1 MLIHQKELEEKIVEA
16 NRLYREGNPIMS
28 DKEYDSMKE
37 SLGRHFPDSDILKKA
52 IVEESVKG
60 DRMEDY
66 LFLCFLWKRSRRWT
80 RL

>member
-37 SLGRHFPDSDILKKA
+37 GLEKYLKSKNQ
-52 IVEESVKG
+52 
-60 DRMEDY
+60 
-66 LFLCFLWKRSRRWT
+66 
-80 RL
+80 